1 MRKQYG
7 AKCAKGLEQ
16 MTDNVLKGLLID
28 PETQTITE
36 VEVYPD
42 DNGETHLRSMYELLQ
57 CRCVDVGRNCLNFLP
72 SSPADDIW
80 FDDEGNFSDNP
91 FRFQIPGLVPLV
103 GRALILSYDGM
114 GGSTSHTLTAEDI
127 EELKFRIAWGRRY
140 YI

>member
-1 MRKQYG
+1 MN
-7 AKCAKGLEQ
+7 
-16 MTDNVLKGLLID
+16 DNVLKGLLID

-42 DNGETHLRSMYELLQ
+42 ENGETHLDSMYELLQ
-57 CRCVDVGRNCLNFLP
+57 CTCVDVGRNCLNFLP
-72 SSPADDIW
+72 SSPVDDIW
-80 FDDEGNFSDNP
+80 FDDEGNFSDNQ

-127 EELKFRIAWGRRY
+127 KELRRSIAWGRRY
-140 YI
+140 FLS